1 MDRCRGVRH
10 SVIVVRGLAGILAT
24 AIGAAVP
31 VVSGVAHAQPGRPEA
46 VQLDW
51 QAPAGCPTPAAMRD
65 RIAEVAGESARSAT
79 RVHARARQQ
88 GTSWIVELDAGD
100 GPRSLRGRTCA
111 DVARAAALV
120 IGMAVRRRAEAP
132 GPPTQ
137 VADGE
142 LPRWSRSSSDDAPP
156 QQAEVRIAR
165 AVPGRRSGGP
175 DLAVRATVGAAAGV
189 LPGWAGMARAGVET
203 SWRRAA
209 LRLDAEAATLSSGLR
224 LDTGDEV
231 AVRETLV
238 AAVASGCWVTR
249 PLSWCAGLE
258 VGQVHASAVAQ
269 VDRESRSA
277 LWTAVGA
284 GPSLVAPLGGAVSL
298 VLHTEASVPL
308 VFPRFFINGQR
319 VSEPDPVSL
328 RAGLGLHVHIP

>member
-1 MDRCRGVRH
+1 MDRRRGVRH

-24 AIGAAVP
+24 AIGATAP
-31 VVSGVAHAQPGRPEA
+31 GASGVAGAQPSRPDA

-51 QAPAGCPTPAAMRD
+51 RAPAGCPTPAAMRD

-79 RVHARARQQ
+79 RVQARARQL
-88 GTSWIVELDAGD
+88 GSSWIVELDAGD
-100 GPRSLRGRTCA
+100 GLRSLRGRSCA

-156 QQAEVRIAR
+156 QAEVRIAR
-165 AVPGRRSGGP
+165 AVRERRPGGP
-175 DLAVRATVGAAAGV
+175 DLAVRATLGAATGV

-209 LRLDAEAATLSSGLR
+209 LRLEAEAATLSSGLR
-224 LDTGDEV
+224 LDSGDEV

-238 AAVASGCWVTR
+238 AAVASGCWVMR

-269 VDRESRSA
+269 VDHVSGSA

-284 GPSLVAPLGGAVSL
+284 GPSLVAPLGDAISL

-308 VFPRFFINGQR
+308 VFPRFFINGEG
-319 VSEPDPVSL
+319 VSRPDPVSL